1 MSGRRKLVTGR
12 RSTSSLLSAIDVV
25 VGVVLDRFGGVGIA
39 VGGVGFVLVGFVF
52 IVGGVVGFVLGGI
65 GFVGFV
71 VSVVQRHFLQSRQAP
86 ANLCAGLAM
95 VPRSLGW
102 VRGLLPDEEGM
113 TWWAEVI
120 SCLAETSNRGER
132 RRYLRSYRR
141 SVPQLVWT
149 SWAEHLSAS
158 RRRELS

>member
-12 RSTSSLLSAIDVV
+12 RSTSSLLSATDVLV
-25 VGVVLDRFGGVGIA
+25 VG
-39 VGGVGFVLVGFVF
+39 
-52 IVGGVVGFVLGGI
+52 
-65 GFVGFV
+65 
-71 VSVVQRHFLQSRQAP
+71 VVQRHFLQSRQAP

-113 TWWAEVI
+113 TWGAEVI
-120 SCLAETSNRGER
+120 SCLAETSDRGER
-132 RRYLRSYRR
+132 RRYLRSYHR